1 MILIPIVTFAF
12 MVGAM
17 TSDLSKSKQT
27 PSAWQ
32 AVVTVASAQ

>member
-17 TSDLSKSKQT
+17 TSDLSKSKQA

-32 AVVTVASAQ
+32 VAVIAVSR